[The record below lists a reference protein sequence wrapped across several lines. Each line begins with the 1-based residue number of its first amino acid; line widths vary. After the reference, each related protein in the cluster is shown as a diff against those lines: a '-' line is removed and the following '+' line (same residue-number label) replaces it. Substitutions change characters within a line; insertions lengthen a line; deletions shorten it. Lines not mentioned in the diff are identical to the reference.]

1 MEMTLEV
8 IVVPVADVD
17 RAKDFYAGKLGFN
30 VDTDAQ
36 LTEDF
41 RVVQLTPTGSGCSI
55 ILMTQGAQMDPGT
68 LKGAQL
74 VVADLRSTR
83 EELAARGVA
92 VSEVQVVEGGPP
104 RPAAPDDQLDY
115 RGFVFFEDPATV
127 RSRDQRRRIPDV
139 RQELGTVRGSPK
151 CGKRPV
157 SVNQVI
163 AATASP
169 SSVST
174 NSPVARAI
182 AACASGR

>member
-41 RVVQLTPTGSGCSI
+41 RVVQLTPPGSGCSI
-55 ILMTQGAQMDPGT
+55 ILMTQGAQMKPGT
-68 LKGAQL
+68 LKGPQL
-74 VVADLRSTR
+74 VVPDLRATR

-104 RPAAPDDQLDY
+104 RPAGPDDQLDY
-115 RGFVFFEDPATV
+115 RGFVFFEDPDGNGWAIQQLSQPLADRTATLAAPEGP
-127 RSRDQRRRIPDV
+127 RGAPD
-139 RQELGTVRGSPK
+139 
-151 CGKRPV
+151 
-157 SVNQVI
+157 
-163 AATASP
+163 AA
-169 SSVST
+169 
-174 NSPVARAI
+174 
-182 AACASGR
+182 